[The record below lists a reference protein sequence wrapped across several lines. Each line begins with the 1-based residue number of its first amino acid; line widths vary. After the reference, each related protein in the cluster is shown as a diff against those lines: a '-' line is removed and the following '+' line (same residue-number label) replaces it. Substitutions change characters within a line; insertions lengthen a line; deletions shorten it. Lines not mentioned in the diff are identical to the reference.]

1 MLVHLRFKTVREITP
16 RFVKTAFGDIR
27 IKPVVTMDIDERERD
42 EKTARLRE
50 LREELQNKYAV
61 LDVIDETVS
70 VPQQRRQMEEGTS
83 NDETRS
89 LETSRLD
96 CQDRDDLAINQQQ
109 ERKRQLPE
117 RLTEESNCLRTYD
130 FLV

>member
-1 MLVHLRFKTVREITP
+1 
-16 RFVKTAFGDIR
+16 
-27 IKPVVTMDIDERERD
+27 MDIDERERD

-50 LREELQNKYAV
+50 LREQLQNKYAV

-70 VPQQRRQMEEGTS
+70 VPQQRRQMEEGTL

-89 LETSRLD
+89 METSRLD
-96 CQDRDDLAINQQQ
+96 CQDRDRLAINQQQ

-117 RLTEESNCLRTYD
+117 RLTEESNCLRT
-130 FLV
+130 